1 MTQVPALVRT
11 PLLEAACEI
20 SGDPRGGPVLL
31 PHGWPCDVRADDD
44 VVPPLVAAGA
54 RVIVPGPSGFGATR
68 FLASGTPRSGPQAAL
83 AADAL
88 DLLDPWRPARR
99 SWPATTGADGPP
111 ASWRPGIRNG
121 SAAWSR

>member
-1 MTQVPALVRT
+1 MSMTQVPALVRT

-31 PHGWPCDVRADDD
+31 PHGWPCDVRADDR

-54 RVIVPGPSGFGATR
+54 RVIVPGPRGFGATR

-88 DLLDPWRPARR
+88 PRSLAAGKALLARYDWGGR
-99 SWPATTGADGPP
+99 AACI
-111 ASWRPGIRNG
+111 WRPGIRNG